1 MGFAQRRGIVLFA
14 KHLLRRRGPSSFS
27 VIVKQ
32 EANPFL

>member
-1 MGFAQRRGIVLFA
+1 MGFAQRRGVVLFA

-32 EANPFL
+32 RVRPLF